1 MVGDGGDR
9 PNRPEGGSA
18 VSPTVVMDRPRVTV
32 QALRPL
38 RGSLVTVRTERAAV
52 RGLLLSCVSGS
63 AWLVVD
69 DADVLVGLDDIV
81 SVDAA

>member
-1 MVGDGGDR
+1 
-9 PNRPEGGSA
+9 
-18 VSPTVVMDRPRVTV
+18 
-32 QALRPL
+32 
-38 RGSLVTVRTERAAV
+38 V

-69 DADVLVGLDDIV
+69 DTDVLVGLDDIV